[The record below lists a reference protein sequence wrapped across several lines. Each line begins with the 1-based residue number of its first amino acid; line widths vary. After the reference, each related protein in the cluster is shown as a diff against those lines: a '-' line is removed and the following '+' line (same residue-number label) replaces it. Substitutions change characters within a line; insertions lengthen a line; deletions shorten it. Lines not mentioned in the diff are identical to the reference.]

1 MATQTADMEE
11 PFRGS
16 AALAAGQVTRHA
28 LRSQFVPIHRDV
40 YLARGVELTP
50 LIRAKACWLRT
61 RGHGVLAGFSAA
73 SVHGSKWIDP
83 KRPATVID
91 DNRRRTPGVVV
102 WAGALDA
109 GEICTVDGM
118 RVTTPVRTAIDLARK
133 YPVDAAITAVDALAR
148 ATRLHVSTIVDAV
161 GEYPGRHG
169 RTRVLKVL
177 SLVDPG
183 AESPQETML
192 RLTVVRA
199 GYPRPE
205 TQIPVY
211 NEYGALIGIVDL
223 GWSEHKIALEYEGRH
238 HRLSRYQFD
247 KDIRRFDEM
256 IEQRWIIIRVTAAD
270 NERTILLRLAEAWA
284 RRVGAIA

>member
-1 MATQTADMEE
+1 MSE
-11 PFRGS
+11 PFLGS
-16 AALAAGQVTRHA
+16 AALAAGVVTRHA
-28 LRSQFVPIHRDV
+28 LRSQFVALHRDV
-40 YLARGVELTP
+40 YLPRDVEPTA
-50 LIRAKACWLRT
+50 LIRAKACWLRS

-73 SVHGSKWIDP
+73 AVHRSKWIDP
-83 KRPATVID
+83 KLPATVID

-102 WAGALDA
+102 WAGVLDA

-133 YPVDAAITAVDALAR
+133 YPLDTAIAAVDALAR
-148 ATRLHVSTIVDAV
+148 ATRLKVDTIEDAV
-161 GEYPGRHG
+161 RRYPGRHG
-169 RTRVLKVL
+169 RSRVLEVL
-177 SLVDPG
+177 SLVDAG
-183 AESPQETML
+183 AESPQETKL

-211 NEYGALIGIVDL
+211 NEYGALIGNVDL

-256 IEQRWIIIRVTAAD
+256 IEQRWIIMRVTAAD

-284 RRVGAIA
+284 RRVREAR